1 MMSRNILDAF
11 QQQLSGCRMADI
23 AETEDADHAFALVDH
38 RQRGV
43 AARNG
48 ACAASESNSLA
59 CVPVSA
65 AWRYSPQFAAPR
77 RQASYKFFQFAAL
90 PLASMICTANPTS
103 TTVTGIPM
111 VKASCPGNIARNNAS
126 NIPAAHRNRA
136 IHFRRRSYRCSGFMA
151 SRRLY

>member
-48 ACAASESNSLA
+48 ACAASNLILWLVCQFRQLGDIRRNS
-59 CVPVSA
+59 
-65 AWRYSPQFAAPR
+65 PR
-77 RQASYKFFQFAAL
+77 L
-90 PLASMICTANPTS
+90 
-103 TTVTGIPM
+103 VG
-111 VKASCPGNIARNNAS
+111 
-126 NIPAAHRNRA
+126 
-136 IHFRRRSYRCSGFMA
+136 
-151 SRRLY
+151 RRLISFFSSQPCRWQA